1 MINQVTV
8 VFAKWFQDKFSK
20 RINVFYKKKNE
31 FWNHSSKSLKN
42 HCDTKDPTLYYS
54 IKVNVNVC

>member
-20 RINVFYKKKNE
+20 GINGLFFFYKKIE
-31 FWNHSSKSLKN
+31 FWNHSSKLLKN
-42 HCDTKDPTLYYS
+42 HCDTKDQNTL
-54 IKVNVNVC
+54 

>member
-20 RINVFYKKKNE
+20 RINIFYKKNE

-42 HCDTKDPTLYYS
+42 HSDTKDQNTL
-54 IKVNVNVC
+54 

>member
-20 RINVFYKKKNE
+20 RINVFYKKIE
-31 FWNHSSKSLKN
+31 FWNHSSKPLKN
-42 HCDTKDPTLYYS
+42 NCDAKDPTLYNS